1 MDTKVMVEE
10 QEYEELVKYRPQQEG
25 NIILERVLHEG
36 GDLFQFTR
44 AERIRIKDDT
54 YFWEL
59 VEMVDG
65 ERSMVMND
73 HPVMR
78 ESYRKAFCDFR
89 GDILIGGLGIG
100 LMFSYIKE
108 FSCIDIVEKDARIIK
123 IVGPYFAGRK
133 NVRIIEQDILTFT
146 PAKKYDFVYEDFFW
160 DDSEVENRQVFDA
173 KFCPHAD
180 VVRHWEY

>member
-1 MDTKVMVEE
+1 MVTKIMVEE
-10 QEYEELVKYRPQQEG
+10 REYEELVEYRHQQEG
-25 NIILERVLHEG
+25 NIILEKVLHKG

-65 ERSMVMND
+65 ERSMIMND

-78 ESYRKAFCDFR
+78 ESYRRAFRDFK

-123 IVGPYFAGRK
+123 IVGPYFAGLK
-133 NVRIIEQDILTFT
+133 GVNIIEADIMTINPL
-146 PAKKYDFVYEDFFW
+146 KKYDFVYEDFLW
-160 DDSEVENRQVFDA
+160 DDDEVEARDAFDER
-173 KFCPHAD
+173 FTPHAD
-180 VVRHWEY
+180 IVRHWEY